1 RGRSGDLSS
10 QGQQQNEEQ
19 TREPGHGTSYAMDE
33 PVACAAGRAA
43 TIGEPPA
50 MNAGYAARSGQEI
63 AHSVSLQRN
72 SRTRRIALH
81 TLLTPRSYTHGP

>member
-1 RGRSGDLSS
+1 RASLDM
-10 QGQQQNEEQ
+10 
-19 TREPGHGTSYAMDE
+19 GTSYAVDE
-33 PVACAAGRAA
+33 PAACAAGRAA
-43 TIGEPPA
+43 TISQPPA

-81 TLLTPRSYTHGP
+81 TLLTPRSYPHGP

>member
-1 RGRSGDLSS
+1 
-10 QGQQQNEEQ
+10 
-19 TREPGHGTSYAMDE
+19 
-33 PVACAAGRAA
+33 
-43 TIGEPPA
+43 

>member
-1 RGRSGDLSS
+1 
-10 QGQQQNEEQ
+10 
-19 TREPGHGTSYAMDE
+19 
-33 PVACAAGRAA
+33 
-43 TIGEPPA
+43 

-81 TLLTPRSYTHGP
+81 TLLTPRSYPHGP